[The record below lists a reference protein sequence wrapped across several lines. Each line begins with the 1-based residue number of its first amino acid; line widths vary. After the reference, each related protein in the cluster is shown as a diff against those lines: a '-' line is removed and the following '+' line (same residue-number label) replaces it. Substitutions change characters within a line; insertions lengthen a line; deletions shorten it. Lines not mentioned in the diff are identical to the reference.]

1 MERVNLNRYR
11 VKPGEK
17 VTFDVRGRGVI
28 NSAAAFT
35 VDAPMTTD
43 PQAGTYLFT
52 VVLPSGEEHR
62 GRIMCSFPPGSP
74 EDAMFTTHLSGS
86 LGGSFPGPT
95 IRKTSPSPAQNFT
108 FEVV

>member
-1 MERVNLNRYR
+1 MDQINLNRYR

-17 VTFDVRGRGVI
+17 VTFDIQGRSVI
-28 NSAAAFT
+28 NSAAVFT

-52 VVLPSGEEHR
+52 VILPSAEEHQ
-62 GRIMCSFPPGSP
+62 GRVMCNFPQGSP
-74 EDAMFTTHLSGS
+74 DDAMFTTRLRGS

-95 IRKTSPSPAQNFT
+95 IRKTSPSPAQNFA